1 MLTNFYPIEVY
12 TPEFDLRSFEYSE
25 DILRSLRDT
34 HNATHSFFRIGNQIL
49 CSWMKGDDIDG
60 GQVQHFKEHESPDI
74 VAALIRHLFFRSFI
88 RNVPDLTPLDFY
100 PLRVISRKPEH
111 DAIRDML
118 PEELKDVVSF
128 KRLNEIQTRRIEVGD
143 DYKFGLLINIRRRWQ
158 VSRNLASL
166 QQEGYN
172 LEGCA
177 VVHSEPLPGLE
188 KILAPSEYAL
198 GRVLAVDQ
206 SQAVVVTTEG
216 RKTIPLEELFL
227 RRSRR
232 EIKDYLEF
240 RIGQAHTERILSK
253 VYEMGALAADAK
265 EFHDEIQ
272 TLANYFSSWDFRTE
286 GGFAFSVTDNAC
298 IPSKSLRVQTPEFIF
313 DIGPGAASARVLSGL
328 IKYGPYDSNR
338 FTPKNP
344 HILVV
349 CRKSYRAGFSRAM
362 GSLRVGIPSSRF
374 FKQGMKDL
382 YRLHDMVFTFAEA
395 DDRSADSF
403 IKSIHNAISSGQNRD
418 FHLAVVEGSDDE
430 PESPSENPYYRAKA
444 TLMGAGVPVQSL
456 QAQRTRL
463 PDRDLAYILGPL
475 SLQMY
480 AKMGGTPWVLPSS
493 QDVDREIVVGISN
506 IIQRESEFAGGR
518 QFRVVGLTTF
528 FSSDGT
534 FLMANHCQEV
544 PYNEYFNELLSGLEN
559 SITNL
564 SQDYAWR
571 EQDSVRIVFHI
582 FKPIRETEAEVVKVL
597 IKRFPQFDIRFA
609 FVTIATT
616 HPFLLFDNSQQQ
628 NRRGKGYYVP
638 HRGTNQVLSETECLL
653 QTLGKGEIRQDR
665 HGFSH
670 PALVRIHPA
679 STFLDLHH
687 ITQQVLNFTHLS
699 WRSFGPTHLPATLL
713 YAELIARMLSRL
725 RGLPEWNPQVVN
737 TILKRKKWF
746 L

>member
-1 MLTNFYPIEVY
+1 MLTNFYPIEIQ
-12 TPEFDLRSFEYSE
+12 TQEFELRSFEYSE
-25 DILRSLRDT
+25 DLLRSLRDA
-34 HNATHSFFRIGNQIL
+34 HNATHSFFRNGDQIL

-60 GQVQHFKEHESPDI
+60 GRVQRFKENEAPNITAS
-74 VAALIRHLFFRSFI
+74 LIRHLFFRSFI
-88 RNVPDLTPLDFY
+88 RNVPDLIPLSFY
-100 PLRVISRKPEH
+100 PLRIISRKPEH
-111 DAIRDML
+111 DVIRNML
-118 PEELKDVVSF
+118 PYELKDVVSL
-128 KRLNEIQTRRIEVGD
+128 KRLNEIQTRRIKVGD

-158 VSRNLASL
+158 VSQSLASL
-166 QQEGYN
+166 LKEGFN

-188 KILAPSEYAL
+188 NILAPNEYAL
-198 GRVLAVDQ
+198 GRVISVDQ
-206 SQAVVVTTEG
+206 SQAVV
-216 RKTIPLEELFL
+216 KTVKGERAMPLEELFL

-232 EIKDYLEF
+232 DIRDYLEF
-240 RIGQAHTERILSK
+240 KIGHTDTERLFTK
-253 VYEMGALAADAK
+253 VYEMGALGANAK

-272 TLANYFSSWDFRTE
+272 TLANYFCNWEFRTE
-286 GGFAFSVTDNAC
+286 NGFAFSVTDNSC
-298 IPSKSLRVQTPEFIF
+298 IPDKCLRIQTPEFIF
-313 DIGPGAASARVLSGL
+313 DIGPGAASNRVLSGL
-328 IKYGPYDSNR
+328 VKYGPYDSNR
-338 FTPKNP
+338 FTPKSP
-344 HILVV
+344 HILVL
-349 CRKSYRAGFSRAM
+349 CTRSCRAGFSRAM
-362 GSLRVGIPSSRF
+362 GSLRDGIPSSKF
-374 FKQGMKDL
+374 FKQGMRDL
-382 YRLHDMVFTFAEA
+382 YRLHDMIFTFAEA
-395 DDRSADSF
+395 DDRSPDAF
-403 IKSIHNAISSGQNRD
+403 IASIHNAISLVQNKD

-430 PESPSENPYYRAKA
+430 PEYPIDNPYYRVKA
-444 TLMGAGVPVQSL
+444 TLMGAGIPVQGL
-456 QAQRTRL
+456 QARRTRI

-518 QFRVVGLTTF
+518 HFQVVGLTTF

-534 FLMANHCQEV
+534 FLMANRCQEV

-582 FKPIRETEAEVVKVL
+582 FKPIRETEAEVVKEL

-609 FVTIATT
+609 FVTIAIN

-628 NRRGKGYYVP
+628 NRRAKGYYVP
-638 HRGTNQVLSETECLL
+638 HRGTNQVLIETECLL
-653 QTLGKGEIRQDR
+653 QTLGKSEIKLGR
-665 HGFSH
+665 HGFSN
-670 PALVRIHPA
+670 PTLVRIHPA

-713 YAELIARMLSRL
+713 YAELIARMLSKL